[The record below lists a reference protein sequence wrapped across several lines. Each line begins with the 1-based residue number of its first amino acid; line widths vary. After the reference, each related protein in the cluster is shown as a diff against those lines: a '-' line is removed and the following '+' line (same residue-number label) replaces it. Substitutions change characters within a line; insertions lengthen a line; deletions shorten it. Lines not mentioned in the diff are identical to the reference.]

1 MPQLSNKD
9 FLTTQTL
16 CERFGLKQINQ
27 QEFNTTPIEPM
38 KKDLYR
44 QIDTLED
51 ELHSAL
57 TIGIFLKVAVLGLLL
72 VSLSEAAIIYF
83 GGLLP

>member
-1 MPQLSNKD
+1 M
-9 FLTTQTL
+9 
-16 CERFGLKQINQ
+16 
-27 QEFNTTPIEPM
+27 EPM

-57 TIGIFLKVAVLGLLL
+57 TTGIFLKVAVLGLLL